1 MKKTFLIFIL
11 VVIFITGCG
20 KTNSSKVVDEFSKK
34 VNNLKSYYVEGVMEL
49 INNEDIYTYSI
60 EVSYK
65 KDDYYKIDLVNT
77 TNNHEQVILR
87 NDTGIYVITP
97 SLNKSFKFQSDWP
110 YNNSQV
116 YLLTSLLDDI
126 NNTDNI
132 SMKEV
137 DNKYVLTS
145 NVNYPNNDKL
155 TSQEIYMDKDYNVKE
170 VRVFDKDGNVQIK
183 MSFDKIDY
191 NPKFKD
197 NYFELNQIIEEKD
210 LSSNNSTTTENKD
223 NNGST
228 TDKDKTESTATID
241 DVVYPMYLPSNT
253 YLTSQ
258 EKVNTTDGERLI
270 LTFDGD
276 NPFILVEEVS
286 KVNDEHVIVPTFGEL
301 ELLASSVAIVNDNSV
316 NWYSD
321 GIEYYLASNTM
332 ETSEILEIV
341 KSISVL
347 PVANLK

>member
-20 KTNSSKVVDEFSKK
+20 KTSSSKVVEEFDKK
-34 VNNLKSYYVEGVMEL
+34 INNLKSYYVEGVMEL
-49 INNEDIYTYSI
+49 INNEDIYTYNVK
-60 EVSYK
+60 VSYK
-65 KDDYYKIDLVNT
+65 KNDYYKIDLVNT

-155 TSQEIYMDKDYNVKE
+155 ASQEIYMDKNYNVKE
-170 VRVFDKDGNVQIK
+170 VRVLDKDGNVEIK
-183 MSFDKIDY
+183 MTFDKIDY
-191 NPKFKD
+191 SPKFKD
-197 NYFELNQIIEEKD
+197 NYFDLNQIIEEKNIG
-210 LSSNNSTTTENKD
+210 SNTDNKD
-223 NNGST
+223 NKNN
-228 TDKDKTESTATID
+228 KDNKTGETKSTATID
-241 DVVYPMYLPSNT
+241 DIVYPMYLPTNT

-258 EKVNTTDGERLI
+258 EKVSTSTGERLI

-276 NPFILVEEVS
+276 SPFILVEEVS
-286 KVNDEHVIVPTFGEL
+286 KANDEHVIVPTFGEL
-301 ELLASSVAIVNDNSV
+301 ELLADSVAIVNNNSV
-316 NWYSD
+316 NWYSN

-332 ETSEILEIV
+332 KTGEILEIV
-341 KSISVL
+341 RSISVL

>member
-20 KTNSSKVVDEFSKK
+20 KTSSSKVVEEFGKK
-34 VNNLKSYYVEGVMEL
+34 INNLKSYYVEGVMEL
-49 INNEDIYTYSI
+49 INNEDIYTYNVK
-60 EVSYK
+60 VSYK
-65 KDDYYKIDLVNT
+65 KNDYYKIDLVNT

-87 NDTGIYVITP
+87 NDTGTYVITP

-132 SMKEV
+132 IMKEV

-155 TSQEIYMDKDYNVKE
+155 TSQEIYMDKNYNVKE
-170 VRVFDKDGNVQIK
+170 VRVLDKDGNVEIK
-183 MSFDKIDY
+183 MTFDKIDY
-191 NPKFKD
+191 SPKFKD
-197 NYFELNQIIEEKD
+197 NYFDLNQIIEEKNIG
-210 LSSNNSTTTENKD
+210 SNTDNKD
-223 NNGST
+223 NTNN
-228 TDKDKTESTATID
+228 KTEQTKSTATID
-241 DVVYPMYLPSNT
+241 DIVYPMYLPTNT

-258 EKVNTTDGERLI
+258 EKVSTSTGERLI

-286 KVNDEHVIVPTFGEL
+286 KANDEHVIVPTFGEL
-301 ELLASSVAIVNDNSV
+301 ELLADSVAIVNNNSV
-316 NWYSD
+316 NWYSN

-332 ETSEILEIV
+332 KTGEILEIV
-341 KSISVL
+341 RSISVL

>member
-11 VVIFITGCG
+11 VAIFITGCG
-20 KTNSSKVVDEFSKK
+20 KTSSSKVVEEFDKK
-34 VNNLKSYYVEGVMEL
+34 INNLKSYYVEGVMEL
-49 INNEDIYTYSI
+49 INNEDIYTYNVK
-60 EVSYK
+60 VSYK
-65 KDDYYKIDLVNT
+65 KNDYYKIDLVNT

-155 TSQEIYMDKDYNVKE
+155 TSQEIYMDKNYNVKE
-170 VRVFDKDGNVQIK
+170 VRVLDKDGNVEIK
-183 MSFDKIDY
+183 MTFDKIDY
-191 NPKFKD
+191 SPKFKD
-197 NYFELNQIIEEKD
+197 NYFDLNQIIEEKNIG
-210 LSSNNSTTTENKD
+210 SNTDNKD
-223 NNGST
+223 N
-228 TDKDKTESTATID
+228 KTEQTKSTATID
-241 DVVYPMYLPSNT
+241 DIVYPMYLPTNT

-258 EKVNTTDGERLI
+258 EKVSTSTGERLI

-286 KVNDEHVIVPTFGEL
+286 KANDEHVIVPTFGEL
-301 ELLASSVAIVNDNSV
+301 ELLADSVAIVNNNSV
-316 NWYSD
+316 NWYSN

-332 ETSEILEIV
+332 KTGEILEIV
-341 KSISVL
+341 RSISVL

>member
-11 VVIFITGCG
+11 AVIFLTGCG
-20 KTNSSKVVDEFSKK
+20 KTSSSKVVEEFGKK
-34 VNNLKSYYVEGVMEL
+34 INNLKSYYVEGVMEL
-49 INNEDIYTYSI
+49 INNEDIYTYNVK
-60 EVSYK
+60 VSYK
-65 KDDYYKIDLVNT
+65 KNDYYKIDLVNT

-155 TSQEIYMDKDYNVKE
+155 TSQEIYMDKNYNVKE
-170 VRVFDKDGNVQIK
+170 VRVLDKDGNVEIK
-183 MSFDKIDY
+183 MTFDKIDY
-191 NPKFKD
+191 SPKFKD
-197 NYFELNQIIEEKD
+197 NYFDLNQIIEEKNIG
-210 LSSNNSTTTENKD
+210 SNTDNKD
-223 NNGST
+223 N
-228 TDKDKTESTATID
+228 TDNKTEQTKSTATID
-241 DVVYPMYLPSNT
+241 DIVYPMYLPTNT

-258 EKVNTTDGERLI
+258 EKVSTSTGERLI

-286 KVNDEHVIVPTFGEL
+286 KANDEHVIVPTFGEL
-301 ELLASSVAIVNDNSV
+301 ELLADSVAIVNNNSV
-316 NWYSD
+316 NWYSN

-332 ETSEILEIV
+332 KTGEILEIV
-341 KSISVL
+341 RSISVL

>member
-20 KTNSSKVVDEFSKK
+20 KTSSSKVVEEFDKK
-34 VNNLKSYYVEGVMEL
+34 INNLKSYYVEGVMEL
-49 INNEDIYTYSI
+49 INNEDIYTYNVK
-60 EVSYK
+60 VSYK
-65 KDDYYKIDLVNT
+65 KNDYYKIDLVNT

-132 SMKEV
+132 SMKEL

-155 TSQEIYMDKDYNVKE
+155 TSQEIYMDKNYNVKE
-170 VRVFDKDGNVQIK
+170 VRVLDKDGNVEIK
-183 MSFDKIDY
+183 MTFDKIDY
-191 NPKFKD
+191 SPKFKD
-197 NYFELNQIIEEKD
+197 NYFDLNQIIEEKNIG
-210 LSSNNSTTTENKD
+210 SNTDNKD
-223 NNGST
+223 N
-228 TDKDKTESTATID
+228 TDNKTEQTKSTATID
-241 DVVYPMYLPSNT
+241 DIVYPMYLPTNT

-258 EKVNTTDGERLI
+258 EKVSTSTGERLI

-276 NPFILVEEVS
+276 NPFVLVEEVS
-286 KVNDEHVIVPTFGEL
+286 KTNDEHVIVPTFGEL
-301 ELLASSVAIVNDNSV
+301 ELLADSVAIVNNNSV
-316 NWYSD
+316 NWYSN

-332 ETSEILEIV
+332 KTGEILEIV
-341 KSISVL
+341 RSISVL

>member
-20 KTNSSKVVDEFSKK
+20 KTSSSKVVEEFGKK
-34 VNNLKSYYVEGVMEL
+34 INNLKSYYVEGVMEL
-49 INNEDIYTYSI
+49 INNEDIYTYNVK
-60 EVSYK
+60 VSYK
-65 KDDYYKIDLVNT
+65 KNDYYKIDLVNT

-155 TSQEIYMDKDYNVKE
+155 TSQEIYMDKNYNVKE
-170 VRVFDKDGNVQIK
+170 VRVLDKDGNVEIK
-183 MSFDKIDY
+183 MTFDKIDY
-191 NPKFKD
+191 SPKFKD
-197 NYFELNQIIEEKD
+197 NYFDLNQIIEEKNIG
-210 LSSNNSTTTENKD
+210 SNTDNKD
-223 NNGST
+223 N
-228 TDKDKTESTATID
+228 KTEQTKSTATID
-241 DVVYPMYLPSNT
+241 DIVYPMYLPTNT

-258 EKVNTTDGERLI
+258 EKVSTSTGERLI

-286 KVNDEHVIVPTFGEL
+286 KANDEHVIVPTFGEL
-301 ELLASSVAIVNDNSV
+301 ELLADSVAIVNNNSV
-316 NWYSD
+316 NWYSN

-332 ETSEILEIV
+332 KTGEILEIV
-341 KSISVL
+341 RSISVL

>member
-20 KTNSSKVVDEFSKK
+20 KTSSSKVVEEFNKK
-34 VNNLKSYYVEGVMEL
+34 INNLKSYYVEGVMEL
-49 INNEDIYTYSI
+49 INNEDIYTYNVK
-60 EVSYK
+60 VSYK
-65 KDDYYKIDLVNT
+65 KNDYYKIDLVNT

-155 TSQEIYMDKDYNVKE
+155 TSQEIYMDKNYNVKE
-170 VRVFDKDGNVQIK
+170 VRVLDKDGNVEIK
-183 MSFDKIDY
+183 MTFDKIDY
-191 NPKFKD
+191 SPKFKD
-197 NYFELNQIIEEKD
+197 NYFDLNQIIEEKNIG
-210 LSSNNSTTTENKD
+210 SNTDNKD
-223 NNGST
+223 N
-228 TDKDKTESTATID
+228 KTEQTKSTATID
-241 DVVYPMYLPSNT
+241 DIVYPMYLPTNT

-258 EKVNTTDGERLI
+258 EKVSTSTGERLI

-286 KVNDEHVIVPTFGEL
+286 KANDEHVIVPTFGEL
-301 ELLASSVAIVNDNSV
+301 ELLADSVAIVNSNSV
-316 NWYSD
+316 NWYSN

-332 ETSEILEIV
+332 KTGEILEIV
-341 KSISVL
+341 RSISVL

>member
-20 KTNSSKVVDEFSKK
+20 KTSSSKVVEEFDKK
-34 VNNLKSYYVEGVMEL
+34 INNLKSYYVEGFMEL
-49 INNEDIYTYSI
+49 INNEDIYTYNVK
-60 EVSYK
+60 VSYK
-65 KDDYYKIDLVNT
+65 KNDYYKIDLVNT

-155 TSQEIYMDKDYNVKE
+155 TSQEIYMDKNYNVKE
-170 VRVFDKDGNVQIK
+170 VRVLDKDGNVEIK
-183 MSFDKIDY
+183 MTFDKIDY
-191 NPKFKD
+191 SPKFKD
-197 NYFELNQIIEEKD
+197 NYFDLNQIIEEKNIG
-210 LSSNNSTTTENKD
+210 SNTDNKD
-223 NNGST
+223 N
-228 TDKDKTESTATID
+228 KDNKTEQTKSTATID
-241 DVVYPMYLPSNT
+241 DIVYPMYLPTNT

-258 EKVNTTDGERLI
+258 EKVSTSTGERLI

-286 KVNDEHVIVPTFGEL
+286 KANDEHVIVPTFGEL
-301 ELLASSVAIVNDNSV
+301 ELLADSVAIVNNNSV
-316 NWYSD
+316 NWYSN

-332 ETSEILEIV
+332 KTGEILEIV
-341 KSISVL
+341 RSISVL

>member
-20 KTNSSKVVDEFSKK
+20 KTSSSKVVEEFDKK
-34 VNNLKSYYVEGVMEL
+34 INNLKSYYVEGVMEL
-49 INNEDIYTYSI
+49 INNEDIYTYNVK
-60 EVSYK
+60 VSYK
-65 KDDYYKIDLVNT
+65 KNDYYKIDLVNT

-155 TSQEIYMDKDYNVKE
+155 TSQEIYMDKNYNVKE
-170 VRVFDKDGNVQIK
+170 VRVLDKDGNVEIK
-183 MSFDKIDY
+183 MTFDKIDY
-191 NPKFKD
+191 SPKFKD
-197 NYFELNQIIEEKD
+197 NYFDLNQIIEEKNIG
-210 LSSNNSTTTENKD
+210 SNTDNKD
-223 NNGST
+223 N
-228 TDKDKTESTATID
+228 KTEQTKSTATID
-241 DVVYPMYLPSNT
+241 DIVYPMYLPTNT

-258 EKVNTTDGERLI
+258 EKVSTSTGERLI

-276 NPFILVEEVS
+276 NPFVLVEEVS
-286 KVNDEHVIVPTFGEL
+286 KANDEHVIVPTFGEL
-301 ELLASSVAIVNDNSV
+301 ELLADSVAIVNNNSV
-316 NWYSD
+316 NWYSN

-332 ETSEILEIV
+332 KTGEILEIV
-341 KSISVL
+341 RSISVL

>member
-20 KTNSSKVVDEFSKK
+20 KTSSSKVVEEFGKK
-34 VNNLKSYYVEGVMEL
+34 INNLKSYYVEGVMEL
-49 INNEDIYTYSI
+49 INNEDIYTYNVK
-60 EVSYK
+60 VSYK
-65 KDDYYKIDLVNT
+65 KNDYYKIDLVNT

-155 TSQEIYMDKDYNVKE
+155 TSQEIYMDKNYNVKE
-170 VRVFDKDGNVQIK
+170 VRVLDKDGNVEIK
-183 MSFDKIDY
+183 MTFDKIDY
-191 NPKFKD
+191 SPKFKD
-197 NYFELNQIIEEKD
+197 NYFDLNQIIEEKNIG
-210 LSSNNSTTTENKD
+210 SNTDNKD
-223 NNGST
+223 N
-228 TDKDKTESTATID
+228 
-241 DVVYPMYLPSNT
+241 
-253 YLTSQ
+253 
-258 EKVNTTDGERLI
+258 
-270 LTFDGD
+270 
-276 NPFILVEEVS
+276 
-286 KVNDEHVIVPTFGEL
+286 
-301 ELLASSVAIVNDNSV
+301 
-316 NWYSD
+316 
-321 GIEYYLASNTM
+321 
-332 ETSEILEIV
+332 
-341 KSISVL
+341 
-347 PVANLK
+347 

>member
-11 VVIFITGCG
+11 VAIFITGCG
-20 KTNSSKVVDEFSKK
+20 KTSSSKVVDEFGKK
-34 VNNLKSYYVEGVMEL
+34 INNLKSYYVEGVMEL
-49 INNEDIYTYSI
+49 INNEDIYTYNVK
-60 EVSYK
+60 VSYK
-65 KDDYYKIDLVNT
+65 KNDYYKIDLVNT

-155 TSQEIYMDKDYNVKE
+155 TSQEIYMDKNYNVKE
-170 VRVFDKDGNVQIK
+170 VRVLDKDGNVEIK
-183 MSFDKIDY
+183 MTFDKIDY
-191 NPKFKD
+191 SPKFKD
-197 NYFELNQIIEEKD
+197 NYFDLNQIIEEKNIG
-210 LSSNNSTTTENKD
+210 SNTDNKD
-223 NNGST
+223 N
-228 TDKDKTESTATID
+228 KTEQTKSTATID
-241 DVVYPMYLPSNT
+241 DIVYPMYLPTNT

-258 EKVNTTDGERLI
+258 EKVSTSTGERLI

-286 KVNDEHVIVPTFGEL
+286 KANDEHVIVPTFGEL
-301 ELLASSVAIVNDNSV
+301 ELLADSVAIVNSNSV
-316 NWYSD
+316 NWYSN

-332 ETSEILEIV
+332 KTGEILEIV
-341 KSISVL
+341 RSISVL

>member
-20 KTNSSKVVDEFSKK
+20 KTSSSKVVDEFGKK
-34 VNNLKSYYVEGVMEL
+34 INNLKSYYVEGVMEL
-49 INNEDIYTYSI
+49 INNEDIYTYNVK
-60 EVSYK
+60 VSYK
-65 KDDYYKIDLVNT
+65 KNDYYKIDLVNT

-155 TSQEIYMDKDYNVKE
+155 TSQEIYMDKNYNVKE
-170 VRVFDKDGNVQIK
+170 VRVLDKDGNVEIK
-183 MSFDKIDY
+183 MTFDKIDY
-191 NPKFKD
+191 SPKFKD
-197 NYFELNQIIEEKD
+197 NYFDLNQIIEEKNIG
-210 LSSNNSTTTENKD
+210 SNTDNKD
-223 NNGST
+223 N
-228 TDKDKTESTATID
+228 TDNKTEQTKSTATID
-241 DVVYPMYLPSNT
+241 DIVYPMYLPTNT

-258 EKVNTTDGERLI
+258 EKVSTSTGERLI

-276 NPFILVEEVS
+276 NPFVLVEEVS
-286 KVNDEHVIVPTFGEL
+286 KANDEHVIVPTFGEL
-301 ELLASSVAIVNDNSV
+301 ELLADSVAIVNNNSV
-316 NWYSD
+316 NWYSN

-332 ETSEILEIV
+332 KTGEILEIV
-341 KSISVL
+341 RSISVL

>member
-20 KTNSSKVVDEFSKK
+20 KTSSSKVVEEFGKK
-34 VNNLKSYYVEGVMEL
+34 INNLKSYYVEGVMEL
-49 INNEDIYTYSI
+49 INNEDIYTYNVK
-60 EVSYK
+60 VSYK
-65 KDDYYKIDLVNT
+65 KNDYYKIDLVNT

-155 TSQEIYMDKDYNVKE
+155 TSQEIYMDKNYNVKE
-170 VRVFDKDGNVQIK
+170 VRVLDKDGNVEIK
-183 MSFDKIDY
+183 MTFDKIDY
-191 NPKFKD
+191 SPKFKD
-197 NYFELNQIIEEKD
+197 NYFDLNQIIEEKNIG
-210 LSSNNSTTTENKD
+210 SNTDNKD
-223 NNGST
+223 N
-228 TDKDKTESTATID
+228 KDNKTGETKSTATID
-241 DVVYPMYLPSNT
+241 DIVYPMYLPTNT

-258 EKVNTTDGERLI
+258 EKVSTSTGERLI

-286 KVNDEHVIVPTFGEL
+286 KANDEHVIVPTFGEL
-301 ELLASSVAIVNDNSV
+301 ELLADSVAIVNNNSV
-316 NWYSD
+316 NWYSN

-332 ETSEILEIV
+332 KTGEILEIV
-341 KSISVL
+341 RSISVL

>member
-20 KTNSSKVVDEFSKK
+20 KTSSSKVVEEFGKK
-34 VNNLKSYYVEGVMEL
+34 INNLKSYYVEGVMEL
-49 INNEDIYTYSI
+49 INNEDIYTYNVK
-60 EVSYK
+60 VSYK
-65 KDDYYKIDLVNT
+65 KNDYYKIDLVNT

-155 TSQEIYMDKDYNVKE
+155 ASQEIYMDKNYNVKE
-170 VRVFDKDGNVQIK
+170 VRVLDKDGNVEIK
-183 MSFDKIDY
+183 MTFDKIDY
-191 NPKFKD
+191 SPKFKD
-197 NYFELNQIIEEKD
+197 NYFDLNQIIEEKNIG
-210 LSSNNSTTTENKD
+210 SNTDNKD
-223 NNGST
+223 N
-228 TDKDKTESTATID
+228 TDNKTEQTKSTATID
-241 DVVYPMYLPSNT
+241 DIVYPMYLPTNT

-258 EKVNTTDGERLI
+258 EKVSTSTGERLI

-286 KVNDEHVIVPTFGEL
+286 KANDEHVIVPTFGEL
-301 ELLASSVAIVNDNSV
+301 ELLADSVAIVNNNSV
-316 NWYSD
+316 NWYSN

-332 ETSEILEIV
+332 KTGEILEIV
-341 KSISVL
+341 RSISVL

>member
-1 MKKTFLIFIL
+1 MKKTFLIFVL

-20 KTNSSKVVDEFSKK
+20 KTSSSKVVEEFGKK
-34 VNNLKSYYVEGVMEL
+34 INNLKSYYVEGIMEL
-49 INNEDIYTYSI
+49 INNEDIYTYNVK
-60 EVSYK
+60 VSYK
-65 KDDYYKIDLVNT
+65 KNDYYKIDLVNT

-137 DNKYVLTS
+137 NNKYVLTS

-155 TSQEIYMDKDYNVKE
+155 TSQEIYMDKNYNVKE
-170 VRVFDKDGNVQIK
+170 VRVLDKDGNVEIK
-183 MSFDKIDY
+183 MTFDKIDY
-191 NPKFKD
+191 SPKFKD
-197 NYFELNQIIEEKD
+197 NYFDLNQIIEEKNIG
-210 LSSNNSTTTENKD
+210 SNTNNKD
-223 NNGST
+223 N
-228 TDKDKTESTATID
+228 KTEQTKSTATID
-241 DVVYPMYLPSNT
+241 DIVYPMYLPTNT

-258 EKVNTTDGERLI
+258 EKVSTSTGERLI

-276 NPFILVEEVS
+276 NPFVLVEEVS
-286 KVNDEHVIVPTFGEL
+286 NANAEHVIVPTFGEL
-301 ELLASSVAIVNDNSV
+301 ELLADSVAIVNNNSV
-316 NWYSD
+316 NWYSN

-332 ETSEILEIV
+332 KTGEILEIV
-341 KSISVL
+341 RSISVL

>member
-1 MKKTFLIFIL
+1 MKKTFLIFVL

-20 KTNSSKVVDEFSKK
+20 KTSSSKVVEEFGKK
-34 VNNLKSYYVEGVMEL
+34 INNLKSYYVEGVMEL
-49 INNEDIYTYSI
+49 INNEDIYTYNVK
-60 EVSYK
+60 VSYK
-65 KDDYYKIDLVNT
+65 KNDYYKIDLVNT

-137 DNKYVLTS
+137 NNKYVLTS

-155 TSQEIYMDKDYNVKE
+155 TSQEIYMDKNYNVKE
-170 VRVFDKDGNVQIK
+170 VRVLDKDGNVEIK
-183 MSFDKIDY
+183 MTFDKIDY
-191 NPKFKD
+191 SPKFKD
-197 NYFELNQIIEEKD
+197 NYFDLNQIIEEKNIG
-210 LSSNNSTTTENKD
+210 SNTDNKD
-223 NNGST
+223 N
-228 TDKDKTESTATID
+228 KTEQTKSTATID
-241 DVVYPMYLPSNT
+241 DIVYPMYLPTNT

-258 EKVNTTDGERLI
+258 EKVSTSTGERLI

-276 NPFILVEEVS
+276 NPFVLVEEVS
-286 KVNDEHVIVPTFGEL
+286 NVNAEHVIVPTFGEL
-301 ELLASSVAIVNDNSV
+301 ELLADSVAIVNNNSV
-316 NWYSD
+316 NWYSN

-332 ETSEILEIV
+332 KTGEILEIV
-341 KSISVL
+341 RSISVL

>member
-20 KTNSSKVVDEFSKK
+20 KTSSSKVVEEFNKK
-34 VNNLKSYYVEGVMEL
+34 INNLKSYYVEGVMEL
-49 INNEDIYTYSI
+49 INNEDIYTYNVK
-60 EVSYK
+60 VSYK
-65 KDDYYKIDLVNT
+65 KNDYYKIDLVNT

-155 TSQEIYMDKDYNVKE
+155 TSQEIYMDKNYNVKE
-170 VRVFDKDGNVQIK
+170 VRVLDKDGNVEIK
-183 MSFDKIDY
+183 MTFDKIDY
-191 NPKFKD
+191 SPKFKD
-197 NYFELNQIIEEKD
+197 NYFDLNQIIEEKNIG
-210 LSSNNSTTTENKD
+210 SNTDNKD
-223 NNGST
+223 N
-228 TDKDKTESTATID
+228 KTEQTKSTATID
-241 DVVYPMYLPSNT
+241 DIVYPMYLPTNT

-258 EKVNTTDGERLI
+258 EKVSTSTGERLI

-286 KVNDEHVIVPTFGEL
+286 KANDEHVIVPTFGEL
-301 ELLASSVAIVNDNSV
+301 ELLADSVAIVNNNSV
-316 NWYSD
+316 NWYSN

-332 ETSEILEIV
+332 KTGEILEIV
-341 KSISVL
+341 RSISVL

>member
-20 KTNSSKVVDEFSKK
+20 KTNSSKVVEEFGKK
-34 VNNLKSYYVEGVMEL
+34 INNLKSYYVEGVMEL
-49 INNEDIYTYSI
+49 INNEDIYTYNVK
-60 EVSYK
+60 VSYK
-65 KDDYYKIDLVNT
+65 KNDYYKIDLVNT

-145 NVNYPNNDKL
+145 NVNYPNSEKL
-155 TSQEIYMDKDYNVKE
+155 TSQEIYMDKNYNVKE
-170 VRVFDKDGNVQIK
+170 VRVLDKDGNVEIK

-191 NPKFKD
+191 SPKFKD
-197 NYFELNQIIEEKD
+197 NYFDLNQIIEEKNIG
-210 LSSNNSTTTENKD
+210 SNTDNKD
-223 NNGST
+223 N
-228 TDKDKTESTATID
+228 KTEQTKSTATID
-241 DVVYPMYLPSNT
+241 DIVYPMYLPTNT

-258 EKVNTTDGERLI
+258 EKVSTSTGERLI

-286 KVNDEHVIVPTFGEL
+286 KANDEHVIVPTFGEL
-301 ELLASSVAIVNDNSV
+301 ELLADSVAIVNNNSV
-316 NWYSD
+316 NWYSN
-321 GIEYYLASNTM
+321 GVEYYLASNTM
-332 ETSEILEIV
+332 KTGEILEIV
-341 KSISVL
+341 RSISVL

>member
-1 MKKTFLIFIL
+1 MKKTFLIFVL

-20 KTNSSKVVDEFSKK
+20 KTSSSKVVEEFGKK
-34 VNNLKSYYVEGVMEL
+34 INNLKSYYVEGVMEL
-49 INNEDIYTYSI
+49 INNEDIYTYNVK
-60 EVSYK
+60 VSYK
-65 KDDYYKIDLVNT
+65 KNDYYKIDLVNT

-137 DNKYVLTS
+137 NNKYVLTS

-155 TSQEIYMDKDYNVKE
+155 TSQEIYMDKNYNVKE
-170 VRVFDKDGNVQIK
+170 VRVLDKDGNVEIK
-183 MSFDKIDY
+183 MTFDKIDY
-191 NPKFKD
+191 SPKFKD
-197 NYFELNQIIEEKD
+197 NYFDLNQIIEEKNIG
-210 LSSNNSTTTENKD
+210 SNTDNKD
-223 NNGST
+223 N
-228 TDKDKTESTATID
+228 KTEQTKSTATID
-241 DVVYPMYLPSNT
+241 DIVYPMYLPTNT

-258 EKVNTTDGERLI
+258 EKVSTSTGERLI

-276 NPFILVEEVS
+276 NPFVLVEEVS
-286 KVNDEHVIVPTFGEL
+286 NANAEHVIVPTFGEL
-301 ELLASSVAIVNDNSV
+301 ELLADSVAIVNNNSV
-316 NWYSD
+316 NWYSN

-332 ETSEILEIV
+332 KTGEILEIV
-341 KSISVL
+341 RSISVL

>member
-20 KTNSSKVVDEFSKK
+20 KTSSSKVVEEFDKK
-34 VNNLKSYYVEGVMEL
+34 INNLKSYYVEGVMEL
-49 INNEDIYTYSI
+49 INNEDIYTYNVK
-60 EVSYK
+60 VSYK
-65 KDDYYKIDLVNT
+65 KNDYYKIDLVNT

-155 TSQEIYMDKDYNVKE
+155 TSQEIYMDKNYNVKE
-170 VRVFDKDGNVQIK
+170 VRVLDKDGNVEIK
-183 MSFDKIDY
+183 MTFDKIDY
-191 NPKFKD
+191 SPKFKD
-197 NYFELNQIIEEKD
+197 NYFDLNQIIEEKNIG
-210 LSSNNSTTTENKD
+210 SNTDNKD
-223 NNGST
+223 N
-228 TDKDKTESTATID
+228 KDNKTEQTKSTATID
-241 DVVYPMYLPSNT
+241 DIVYPMYLPTNT

-258 EKVNTTDGERLI
+258 EKVSTSTGERLI

-276 NPFILVEEVS
+276 NPFVLVEEVS
-286 KVNDEHVIVPTFGEL
+286 NANAEHVIVPTFGEL
-301 ELLASSVAIVNDNSV
+301 ELLADSVAIVNNNSV
-316 NWYSD
+316 NWYSN

-332 ETSEILEIV
+332 KTGEILEIV
-341 KSISVL
+341 RSISVL

>member
-20 KTNSSKVVDEFSKK
+20 KTSSSKVVEEFDKK
-34 VNNLKSYYVEGVMEL
+34 INNLKSYYVEGVMEL
-49 INNEDIYTYSI
+49 INNEDIYTYNVK
-60 EVSYK
+60 VSYK
-65 KDDYYKIDLVNT
+65 KNDYYKIDLVNT

-155 TSQEIYMDKDYNVKE
+155 TSQEIYMDKNYNVKE
-170 VRVFDKDGNVQIK
+170 VRVLDKDGNVEIK
-183 MSFDKIDY
+183 MTFDKIDY
-191 NPKFKD
+191 SPKFKD
-197 NYFELNQIIEEKD
+197 NYFDLNQIIEEKNIG
-210 LSSNNSTTTENKD
+210 SNTDNKD
-223 NNGST
+223 N
-228 TDKDKTESTATID
+228 TDNKTEQTKSTATID
-241 DVVYPMYLPSNT
+241 DIVYPMYLPTNT

-258 EKVNTTDGERLI
+258 EKVSTSTGERLI

-286 KVNDEHVIVPTFGEL
+286 KANDEHVIVPTFGEL
-301 ELLASSVAIVNDNSV
+301 ELLADSVAIVNNNSV
-316 NWYSD
+316 NWYSN

-332 ETSEILEIV
+332 KTGEILEIV
-341 KSISVL
+341 RSISVL

>member
-20 KTNSSKVVDEFSKK
+20 KTSSSKVVEEFDKK
-34 VNNLKSYYVEGVMEL
+34 INNLKSYYVEGVMEL
-49 INNEDIYTYSI
+49 INNEDIYTYNVK
-60 EVSYK
+60 VSYK
-65 KDDYYKIDLVNT
+65 KNDYYKIDLVNT

-155 TSQEIYMDKDYNVKE
+155 TSQEIYMDKNYNVKE
-170 VRVFDKDGNVQIK
+170 VRVLDKDGNVEIK
-183 MSFDKIDY
+183 MTFDKIDY
-191 NPKFKD
+191 SPKFKD
-197 NYFELNQIIEEKD
+197 NYFDLNQIIEEKNIG
-210 LSSNNSTTTENKD
+210 SNTDNKD
-223 NNGST
+223 N
-228 TDKDKTESTATID
+228 TDNKTEQTKSTATID
-241 DVVYPMYLPSNT
+241 DIVYPMYLPTNT

-258 EKVNTTDGERLI
+258 EKVSTSTGERLI

-276 NPFILVEEVS
+276 NPFVLVEEVS
-286 KVNDEHVIVPTFGEL
+286 NANAEHVIVPTFGEL
-301 ELLASSVAIVNDNSV
+301 ELLADSVAIVNDNSV
-316 NWYSD
+316 NWYSN

-332 ETSEILEIV
+332 KTGEILEIV
-341 KSISVL
+341 RSISVL

>member
-20 KTNSSKVVDEFSKK
+20 KTSSSKVVEEFGKK
-34 VNNLKSYYVEGVMEL
+34 INNLKSYYVEGVMEL
-49 INNEDIYTYSI
+49 INNEDIYTYNVK
-60 EVSYK
+60 VSYK
-65 KDDYYKIDLVNT
+65 KNDYYKIDLVNT

-155 TSQEIYMDKDYNVKE
+155 TSQEIYMDKNYNVKE
-170 VRVFDKDGNVQIK
+170 VRVLDKDGNVEIK
-183 MSFDKIDY
+183 MTFDKIDY
-191 NPKFKD
+191 SPKFKD
-197 NYFELNQIIEEKD
+197 NYFDLNQIIEEKNIG
-210 LSSNNSTTTENKD
+210 SNTDNKD
-223 NNGST
+223 N
-228 TDKDKTESTATID
+228 KTEQTKSTATID
-241 DVVYPMYLPSNT
+241 DIVYPMYLPTNT

-258 EKVNTTDGERLI
+258 EKVSTSTGERLI

-286 KVNDEHVIVPTFGEL
+286 KANDEHVIVPTFGEL
-301 ELLASSVAIVNDNSV
+301 ELLADSVAIVNSNSV
-316 NWYSD
+316 NWYSN

-332 ETSEILEIV
+332 KTGEILEIV
-341 KSISVL
+341 RSISVL

>member
-20 KTNSSKVVDEFSKK
+20 KTSSSKVVEEFGKK
-34 VNNLKSYYVEGVMEL
+34 INNLKSYYVEGVMEL
-49 INNEDIYTYSI
+49 INNEDIYTYNVK
-60 EVSYK
+60 VSYK
-65 KDDYYKIDLVNT
+65 KNDYYKIDLVNT

-132 SMKEV
+132 IMKEV

-155 TSQEIYMDKDYNVKE
+155 TSQEIYMDKNYNVKE
-170 VRVFDKDGNVQIK
+170 VRVLDKDGNVEIK
-183 MSFDKIDY
+183 MTFDKIDY
-191 NPKFKD
+191 SPKFKD
-197 NYFELNQIIEEKD
+197 NYFDLNQIIEEKNIG
-210 LSSNNSTTTENKD
+210 SNTDNKD
-223 NNGST
+223 N
-228 TDKDKTESTATID
+228 KDNKTGETKSTATID
-241 DVVYPMYLPSNT
+241 DIVYPMYLPTNT

-258 EKVNTTDGERLI
+258 EKVSTSTGERLI

-286 KVNDEHVIVPTFGEL
+286 KANDEHVIVPTFGEL
-301 ELLASSVAIVNDNSV
+301 ELLADSVAIVNNNSV
-316 NWYSD
+316 NWYSN
-321 GIEYYLASNTM
+321 GIEYYAISDSMDKAEL
-332 ETSEILEIV
+332 LE
-341 KSISVL
+341 
-347 PVANLK
+347 VANSVSTIPVGK

>member
-11 VVIFITGCG
+11 VVIFLTGCG
-20 KTNSSKVVDEFSKK
+20 KTSSSKVVEEFDKK
-34 VNNLKSYYVEGVMEL
+34 INNLKSYYVEGVMEL
-49 INNEDIYTYSI
+49 INNEDIYTYNVK
-60 EVSYK
+60 VSYK
-65 KDDYYKIDLVNT
+65 KNDYYKIDLVNT

-155 TSQEIYMDKDYNVKE
+155 TSQEIYMDKNYNVKE
-170 VRVFDKDGNVQIK
+170 VRVLDKDGNVEIK
-183 MSFDKIDY
+183 MTFDKIDY
-191 NPKFKD
+191 SPKFKD
-197 NYFELNQIIEEKD
+197 NYFDLNQIIEEKNIG
-210 LSSNNSTTTENKD
+210 SNTNNKD
-223 NNGST
+223 N
-228 TDKDKTESTATID
+228 KTEQTKSTATID
-241 DVVYPMYLPSNT
+241 DIVYPMYLPTNT

-258 EKVNTTDGERLI
+258 EKVSTSTGERLI

-276 NPFILVEEVS
+276 NPFVLVEEVS
-286 KVNDEHVIVPTFGEL
+286 NANAEHVIVPTFGEL
-301 ELLASSVAIVNDNSV
+301 ELLADSVAIVNNNSV
-316 NWYSD
+316 NWYSN

-332 ETSEILEIV
+332 KTGEILEIV
-341 KSISVL
+341 RSISVL

>member
-11 VVIFITGCG
+11 AVIFLTGCG
-20 KTNSSKVVDEFSKK
+20 KTSSSKVVEEFDKK
-34 VNNLKSYYVEGVMEL
+34 INNLKSYYVEGVMEL
-49 INNEDIYTYSI
+49 INNEDIYTYNVK
-60 EVSYK
+60 VSYK
-65 KDDYYKIDLVNT
+65 KNDYYKIDLVNT

-116 YLLTSLLDDI
+116 YLLTSLVDDI

-155 TSQEIYMDKDYNVKE
+155 ASQEIYMDKNYNVKE
-170 VRVFDKDGNVQIK
+170 VRVLDKDGNVEIK
-183 MSFDKIDY
+183 MTFDKIDY
-191 NPKFKD
+191 SPKFKD
-197 NYFELNQIIEEKD
+197 NYFDLNQIIEEKNIG
-210 LSSNNSTTTENKD
+210 SNTDNKD
-223 NNGST
+223 N
-228 TDKDKTESTATID
+228 TDNKTEQTKSTATID
-241 DVVYPMYLPSNT
+241 DIVYPMYLPTNT

-258 EKVNTTDGERLI
+258 EKVSTSTGERLI

-276 NPFILVEEVS
+276 NPFVLVEEVS
-286 KVNDEHVIVPTFGEL
+286 NANAEHVIVPTFGEL
-301 ELLASSVAIVNDNSV
+301 ELLADSVAIVNNNSV
-316 NWYSD
+316 NWYSN

-332 ETSEILEIV
+332 KTGEILEIV
-341 KSISVL
+341 RSISVL

>member
-20 KTNSSKVVDEFSKK
+20 KTSSSKVVEEFGKK
-34 VNNLKSYYVEGVMEL
+34 INNLKSYYVEGVMEL
-49 INNEDIYTYSI
+49 INNEDIYTYNVK
-60 EVSYK
+60 VSYK
-65 KDDYYKIDLVNT
+65 KNDYYKIDLVNT

-155 TSQEIYMDKDYNVKE
+155 ASQEIYMDKNYNVKE
-170 VRVFDKDGNVQIK
+170 VRVLDKDGNVEIK
-183 MSFDKIDY
+183 MTFDKIDY
-191 NPKFKD
+191 SPKFKD
-197 NYFELNQIIEEKD
+197 NYFDLNQIIEEKNIG
-210 LSSNNSTTTENKD
+210 SNTDNKD
-223 NNGST
+223 N
-228 TDKDKTESTATID
+228 TDNKTEQTKSTATID
-241 DVVYPMYLPSNT
+241 DIVYPMYLPTNT

-258 EKVNTTDGERLI
+258 EKVSTSTGERLI

-276 NPFILVEEVS
+276 NPFVLVEEVS
-286 KVNDEHVIVPTFGEL
+286 KANDEHVIVPTFGEL
-301 ELLASSVAIVNDNSV
+301 ELLADSVAIVNNNSV
-316 NWYSD
+316 NWYSN

-332 ETSEILEIV
+332 KTGEILEIV
-341 KSISVL
+341 RSISVL

>member
-20 KTNSSKVVDEFSKK
+20 KTSSSKVVEEFDKK
-34 VNNLKSYYVEGVMEL
+34 INNLKSYYVEGIMEL
-49 INNEDIYTYSI
+49 INNEDIYTYNVK
-60 EVSYK
+60 VSYK
-65 KDDYYKIDLVNT
+65 KNDYYKIDLVNT

-155 TSQEIYMDKDYNVKE
+155 TSQEIYMDKNYNVKE
-170 VRVFDKDGNVQIK
+170 VRVLDKDGNVEIK
-183 MSFDKIDY
+183 MTFDKIDY
-191 NPKFKD
+191 SPKFKD
-197 NYFELNQIIEEKD
+197 NYFDLNQIIEEKNIG
-210 LSSNNSTTTENKD
+210 SNTDNKD
-223 NNGST
+223 N
-228 TDKDKTESTATID
+228 KDNKTGETKSTATID
-241 DVVYPMYLPSNT
+241 DIVYPMYLPTNT

-258 EKVNTTDGERLI
+258 EKVSTSTGERLI

-286 KVNDEHVIVPTFGEL
+286 KANDEHVIVPTFGEL
-301 ELLASSVAIVNDNSV
+301 ELLADSVAIVNNNSV
-316 NWYSD
+316 NWYSN

-332 ETSEILEIV
+332 KTGEILEIV
-341 KSISVL
+341 RSISVL